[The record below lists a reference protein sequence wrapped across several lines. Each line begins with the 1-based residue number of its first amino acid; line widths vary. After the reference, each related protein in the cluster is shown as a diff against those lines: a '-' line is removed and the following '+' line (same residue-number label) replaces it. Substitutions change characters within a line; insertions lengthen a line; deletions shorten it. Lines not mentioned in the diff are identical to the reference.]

1 MNDFQT
7 PSLPAFP
14 STGTGAATPAPAE
27 SDTIYIA
34 LELSLKTWVVGIL
47 GPDGRLSCHKVSAM
61 DTTRLMELIDRG
73 DPARTLVTYEAGFEG
88 FWLAR
93 WLQDRDIRVV
103 VNDPA
108 SLELPRRSR
117 VRKTDRIDVKRMV
130 RALKA
135 RNQGDR
141 DALSAVRVPT
151 VEEEDR
157 RRLLRERDAVVK
169 QKTACSN
176 RIVGLLRVQGIRDLH
191 PRDRGFLNKLGLAR
205 TGDGREI
212 PSCLKEEV
220 ERHYGQYCGL
230 GDWIDVLEQKKKALL
245 REAVTIVGESNIDP
259 DREPTQNPPSEGM
272 QSRESVPDAEDPD
285 RKLARQVHA
294 LTRLRGI
301 GLNDAVLLCHEV
313 FWREFGNRRQIASWA
328 GLAPVPWASGEV
340 DHCQGIGKTGPGRVR
355 QHLIQMAWRWVRFQ
369 PGSAL
374 ARWFEQYTK
383 QAGSRKRAIVAVARK
398 LLIALWRLA
407 TLGVVPD
414 GAELSVRAA

>member
-1 MNDFQT
+1 MNDFET
-7 PSLPAFP
+7 LSLYSSPP
-14 STGTGAATPAPAE
+14 TGTGTAIPAHTG

-47 GPDGRLSCHKVSAM
+47 GPDGRLSCHKVPAM
-61 DTTRLMELIDRG
+61 DTGKLVELIDRG

-108 SLELPRRSR
+108 SLELPRKSR

-135 RNQGDR
+135 WNQGDR

-157 RRLLRERDAVVK
+157 RRLLRERDEVVR
-169 QKTACSN
+169 QRTACSN

-191 PRDRGFLNKLGLAR
+191 PREKGFLTKLGCVR
-205 TGDGREI
+205 TGDDREI
-212 PSCLKEEV
+212 PPCLKEEV
-220 ERHYGQYCGL
+220 ERHYAQYCGL
-230 GDWIDVLEQKKKALL
+230 RDWIDVLEQKKKALQK
-245 REAVTIVGESNIDP
+245 EGVAIAGESNTGP
-259 DREPTQNPPSEGM
+259 EQEPTPNPPPEGM
-272 QSRESVPDAEDPD
+272 QSRESIPDAEDSD
-285 RKLARQVHA
+285 RKLARQIHA

-313 FWREFGNRRQIASWA
+313 FWREFENRRQIASWA

-355 QHLIQMAWRWVRFQ
+355 KHLIQMAWRWVRYQ

-374 ARWFEQYTK
+374 ARWFERQTK

-414 GAELSVRAA
+414 GAELSGSAT

>member
-1 MNDFQT
+1 MNDFET
-7 PSLPAFP
+7 PSLSSSPP
-14 STGTGAATPAPAE
+14 TGTGTAIPSHTG

-47 GPDGRLSCHKVSAM
+47 GPDGRLSCHKVPAM
-61 DTTRLMELIDRG
+61 DTGKLMELIDRG

-93 WLQDRDIRVV
+93 WIEDRDIRVV

-108 SLELPRRSR
+108 SLELPRKSR

-135 RNQGDR
+135 WNQGDR
-141 DALSAVRVPT
+141 DALSAVWVPT

-157 RRLLRERDAVVK
+157 RRLLRERDAVVR
-169 QKTACSN
+169 QRTGCSN
-176 RIVGLLRVQGIRDLH
+176 RIVGLLRMQGIRLH
-191 PRDRGFLNKLGLAR
+191 PREKGFLKKLGHAR

-212 PSCLKEEV
+212 PPCLKEEV
-220 ERHYGQYCGL
+220 ERHYGQYCSL
-230 GDWIDVLEQKKKALL
+230 RDWIDVLEQKKKALQ
-245 REAVTIVGESNIDP
+245 REAVAIVGESIAP
-259 DREPTQNPPSEGM
+259 DREPTQNPPPEGM
-272 QSRESVPDAEDPD
+272 QSRESTPGAEDPD

-301 GLNDAVLLCHEV
+301 GLNDAVLLSHEV
-313 FWREFGNRRQIASWA
+313 FWRDFGNRRQIASWA

-355 QHLIQMAWRWVRFQ
+355 AHLIQMAWRWVRYQ

-414 GAELSVRAA
+414 GAELSGGAA

>member
-1 MNDFQT
+1 MNDPKT
-7 PSLPAFP
+7 PAS
-14 STGTGAATPAPAE
+14 STSAATPVPAE
-27 SDTIYIA
+27 SDTIHIS

-47 GPDGRLSCHKVSAM
+47 SPDGRLSCHKVPAM
-61 DTTRLMELIDRG
+61 DTTRLMELIGRG

-108 SLELPRRSR
+108 SLEMPRKSR

-135 RNQGDR
+135 WNQGDR
-141 DALSAVRVPT
+141 DALSVVRVPT

-157 RRLLRERDAVVK
+157 RRLLRERDTVVK
-169 QKTACSN
+169 QRTACSN
-176 RIVGLLRVQGIRDLH
+176 RIVSLLRMQGIRDLH
-191 PRDRGFLNKLGLAR
+191 PREKGFLTKLGRVR
-205 TGDGREI
+205 TGDGREV
-212 PSCLKEEV
+212 PPCLKEEV
-220 ERHYGQYCGL
+220 ERHYGQYCSL
-230 GDWIDVLEQKKKALL
+230 RDWVDVLEQKKKALQ
-245 REAVTIVGESNIDP
+245 REVVVIVGESNIDP
-259 DREPTQNPPSEGM
+259 DRESTPNPAPEGM
-272 QSRESVPDAEDPD
+272 RSRESAPDAEDPD

-301 GLNDAVLLCHEV
+301 GLNDAILLCHEV
-313 FWREFGNRRQIASWA
+313 FWRDFGNRRQIANWA

-355 QHLIQMAWRWVRFQ
+355 THLVQMAWRWVRFQ

-374 ARWFEQYTK
+374 ARWFERQTK
-383 QAGSRKRAIVAVARK
+383 QTGSRKRAIVAVARK

-414 GAELSVRAA
+414 GAELSRGAA

>member
-1 MNDFQT
+1 M
-7 PSLPAFP
+7 
-14 STGTGAATPAPAE
+14 
-27 SDTIYIA
+27 
-34 LELSLKTWVVGIL
+34 
-47 GPDGRLSCHKVSAM
+47 
-61 DTTRLMELIDRG
+61 
-73 DPARTLVTYEAGFEG
+73 TYEAGFEG

-93 WLQDRDIRVV
+93 WLEDRDIRVV

-135 RNQGDR
+135 WNQGDR

-169 QKTACSN
+169 QKIACSN
-176 RIVGLLRVQGIRDLH
+176 RILGLLRVQGIRDLH
-191 PRDRGFLNKLGLAR
+191 PREKGFLKKLGRAR

-212 PSCLKEEV
+212 PPCLKEEV
-220 ERHYGQYCGL
+220 ERHYAQYCGL
-230 GDWIDVLEQKKKALL
+230 VDWIEVLEQKKKKTLQ
-245 REAVTIVGESNIDP
+245 REVVTIAGESNIDP
-259 DREPTQNPPSEGM
+259 DREPTQNPPLEGR
-272 QSRESVPDAEDPD
+272 QDEGCVRDGNLEDPG
-285 RKLARQVHA
+285 RKLACQVHA

-313 FWREFGNRRQIASWA
+313 FWREFKNRRQIASWA
-328 GLAPVPWASGEV
+328 GLAPVPWASGEM

-355 QHLIQMAWRWVRFQ
+355 KHLIQMAWRWVRFQ

-374 ARWFEQYTK
+374 ARWFERQTK
-383 QAGSRKRAIVAVARK
+383 QAGSRKRTIVAVARK

-414 GAELSVRAA
+414 GAELSVRTA